1 VKVEQI
7 RRLIDRLRMSGL
19 SGSTVS
25 SVVTELSA
33 PSGTASAEDSSCET
47 PAVTWTATCRVQL
60 GRANPSTST
69 GPTSMR

>member
-47 PAVTWTATCRVQL
+47 PAVT
-60 GRANPSTST
+60 
-69 GPTSMR
+69 